1 MSGFVPGPLLT
12 VKPSR
17 GLVDE
22 KFEVV
27 VRNLSPGEEVTLY
40 SLHQSEDK
48 DYWEAFGHY
57 VSDAGGTITVAA
69 DASVGGSYLGIESMG
84 LLWSMKPVPG
94 SRKGLRLRKM
104 DACSPMLV
112 HISVHRGHISQG
124 FAEAV
129 PLATA
134 LAERWYLAPGVRR
147 VEVQEK
153 GVKGTL
159 FLPPGPGPFPG
170 ILDMWGGG
178 GGLLEYRSALL
189 ASHGFVSM
197 ALDYLPWD
205 KKPSKARDIILSYF
219 ESAFNIVREHPL
231 VATDR
236 VALFGLSLGASVSIA
251 LATTSRVNPTCCVCI
266 NGGHVFS
273 PVKHLESLVKGHAQ
287 GSNGCA
293 DLIVAT
299 PGLEPPTL
307 RVPVIYLNHYATGR
321 PKRQIN
327 QKVFFDENNHQIW
340 RNINLPIP
348 DDPGQKMQLGNIKCP
363 VMLIVGLDD
372 QNWPSKECAE
382 DMEMIMEKA
391 GNVDLLTVLSYPEA
405 GHLIEPPYTPHFRS
419 SNFILQY
426 NREKVV
432 LCWGGRPKLHAD
444 AQEDSWRKILQF
456 LRLHLC
462 QKHAPALASKL

>member
-273 PVKHLESLVKGHAQ
+273 PVKHLESL
-287 GSNGCA
+287 
-293 DLIVAT
+293 
-299 PGLEPPTL
+299 
-307 RVPVIYLNHYATGR
+307 
-321 PKRQIN
+321 QIN